1 MSCDQQ
7 LLQQIAQ
14 QQGMRVGVIHS
25 DKGVPAVLLEAMDD
39 TGDYMEAQELNKASE
54 AGQVQARIS
63 GRV

>member
-7 LLQQIAQ
+7 FLQQIAQ
-14 QQGMRVGVIHS
+14 EQGMRVGVIHS

-39 TGDYMEAQELNKASE
+39 TGDYMEAQELGKTLE